1 MFVRSLQ
8 SMDDVSVAYV
18 ASSLQDAIDHFQ
30 DYEFDVALI
39 GGVSG
44 MYTANIGA
52 QCLDPDT
59 IRNNKRV
66 VLSRGITTALLVQA
80 ADGGFDDVI
89 DLNQPTPQVVE
100 HMRACVA
107 GERNLR
113 HHPLWR
119 DVDLLVDTHS
129 TSITYHDDLDRQ
141 IVAMIAVGQSNQ
153 EIADCVFLSNQTV
166 RNRISRIL
174 EDSGIK
180 NRTQLAA
187 IYLRDQYAL
196 GFDHSGEKPAE
207 SRPEENQSASLPETA
222 A

>member
-1 MFVRSLQ
+1 
-8 SMDDVSVAYV
+8 MDDVRVVHV
-18 ASSLQDAIDHFQ
+18 ASSIQDAIDHFQ
-30 DYEFDVALI
+30 DYTFDVALV

-52 QCLDPDT
+52 QCIDPDAG
-59 IRNNKRV
+59 RNNKRL
-66 VLSRGITTALLVQA
+66 VLARGITTALLVQA
-80 ADGGFDDVI
+80 ADGGFNDVI
-89 DLNQPTPQVVE
+89 DLDQPVSQVVE
-100 HMRACVA
+100 HMRACIA
-107 GERNLR
+107 GERGLQ

-119 DVDLLVDTHS
+119 DVDLIVDTHS
-129 TSITYHDDLDRQ
+129 TSITYHDDLDRE
-141 IVAMIAVGQSNQ
+141 IVAMVAIGQSNQ

-187 IYLRDQYAL
+187 IYLRDQYAIS
-196 GFDHSGEKPAE
+196 FDHSGEDL
-207 SRPEENQSASLPETA
+207 SDGRPEENQSASLPETA